1 VILAALAPYILLSL
15 GGHRA
20 MRFVAP
26 MLPPLAWLAG
36 LALRAI
42 APPLPRL
49 VATVLVGGRAAAA
62 ALLVVRLFLVDSR
75 VLAARWMAENIPL
88 GATVDLIAN
97 HVGYAPQLPPGLTL
111 RLVPTLSR
119 EMAPRERFEEAASRY
134 PAEASEWLVVT
145 ASFYERFLEHPEQ
158 APDRALFFSTLLDGR
173 GGFDVVARFQQRGLW
188 RPSAEFLDPEIVI
201 LRKRP
206 VAY

>member
-1 VILAALAPYILLSL
+1 
-15 GGHRA
+15 
-20 MRFVAP
+20 
-26 MLPPLAWLAG
+26 
-36 LALRAI
+36 
-42 APPLPRL
+42 
-49 VATVLVGGRAAAA
+49 
-62 ALLVVRLFLVDSR
+62 
-75 VLAARWMAENIPL
+75 
-88 GATVDLIAN
+88 VDLIAN